1 MAILTDRNLRLL
13 NEDLDLL
20 NKKFYLK
27 EKKILKIKINIKM
40 GLK

>member
-40 GLK
+40 VWK

>member
-27 EKKILKIKINIKM
+27 EKKILKRKINIKM
-40 GLK
+40 VLK